1 MIKRGEIYLA
11 NLNPKKGKEVG
22 KLRPVLVIQTEDML
36 NEVSHPTVIVLPLST
51 QLIDDVYPLR
61 FRIKKRD
68 KLERETDILCDQ
80 IRAIDVCRIS
90 SQALTVLT
98 EEEML
103 DIENRLEII
112 LGCI

>member
-22 KLRPVLVIQTEDML
+22 KLRPVLVIQTDML

-51 QLIDDVYPLR
+51 QLIDDAYPLR

>member
-22 KLRPVLVIQTEDML
+22 KLRPVLVVQTDML
-36 NEVSHPTVIVLPLST
+36 NEVSHPTVIILPLST
-51 QLIDDVYPLR
+51 RLVDDAYPLR

-68 KLERETDILCDQ
+68 KLERDSDILCDQ
-80 IRAIDVCRIS
+80 IRAIDVQRIN